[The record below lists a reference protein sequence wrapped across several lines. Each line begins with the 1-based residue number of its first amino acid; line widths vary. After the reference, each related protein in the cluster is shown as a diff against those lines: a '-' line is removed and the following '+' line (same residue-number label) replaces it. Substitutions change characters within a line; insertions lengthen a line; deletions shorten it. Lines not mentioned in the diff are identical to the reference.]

1 MIYLVSHT
9 KFNDNSVK
17 HLQVCEIKFHK
28 FSVDLS
34 KFDALVLTSKNS
46 VKALKFNLINLAN
59 LEVFSIGE
67 GTTKEALNFGF
78 TKIYTAKNAH
88 GNEFANEIA
97 RLLKSK
103 KTLFLKAKEV
113 VSDVFGILKN
123 GGVNLIEIIAYEN
136 VFLNLPNE
144 LKPPKNSIII
154 FTSPSNVDG
163 FLRNFELDLSYKI
176 IAIGKKT
183 AISLKN
189 FPNIIVSKTQSIEN
203 CIEIAKN
210 LA

>member
-1 MIYLVSHT
+1 MNNKIYLISHT
-9 KFNDNSVK
+9 PNNSVK
-17 HLQVCEIKFHK
+17 NLKVCEIKFHK

-103 KTLFLKAKEV
+103 KTLFLKAKET
-113 VSDVFGILKN
+113 VSDVGGILRSS
-123 GGVNLIEIIAYEN
+123 GVNLTEIIAYEN
-136 VFLNLPNE
+136 SFLNLDKS
-144 LKPPKNSIII
+144 LKPENGSTLI
-154 FTSPSNVDG
+154 FTSPSNVKG
-163 FLRNFELDLSYKI
+163 FLRNFDIDESYKL
-176 IAIGKKT
+176 IAIGNAT
-183 AISLKN
+183 AKLLKN
-189 FPNIIVSKTQSIEN
+189 YPNLTISSSQSIDD
-203 CIEIAKN
+203 CIKLAKS
-210 LA
+210 